1 MKPPSPI
8 AVVVSRYNHAVTAS
22 LLDAARAEIVRRG
35 VPADQVAVIDAPGAF
50 ELTALSHA
58 AARSGA
64 YRGVVALGCLIHGET
79 EHDRYIAGAV
89 AQGLTRVTL
98 ETRVPVAFGLI
109 TAETAEQAHARAGGS
124 KGNKGA
130 EAAAALMDTLA
141 SLGAI
146 ERAVAEGRPTRVER
160 LASPSPKDKSA
171 H

>member
-8 AVVVSRYNHAVTAS
+8 AVVVSRYNYAVTAS
-22 LLDAARAEIVRRG
+22 LLDGAKAEIVRRG
-35 VPADQVAVIDAPGAF
+35 VPADQIAVIDAPGAF

-79 EHDRYIAGAV
+79 EHDRYIADAV
-89 AQGLTRVTL
+89 VQGLTRVTL
-98 ETRVPVAFGLI
+98 ETLVPVAFGLI
-109 TAETAEQAHARAGGS
+109 TAETAGQAHARAGGT

-130 EAAAALMDTLA
+130 EAAAALMDTLT

-160 LASPSPKDKSA
+160 LSSPSPTDKSA